1 MFWKPLS
8 DVTPKFRR
16 VAADRKFVVFKS
28 AKHTRILR
36 CVSETVLMKTIDS
49 LIDFFDRLATPRMT
63 DAQIETV
70 EKNLLNLAIVGDGE
84 AARHYADLSLSHM
97 RWERTRSAEHRHD
110 FIHQVH
116 DAKAWLTR
124 PIPSKAT
131 TI

>member
-1 MFWKPLS
+1 
-8 DVTPKFRR
+8 
-16 VAADRKFVVFKS
+16 
-28 AKHTRILR
+28 
-36 CVSETVLMKTIDS
+36 MKTIDS

-70 EKNLLNLAIVGDGE
+70 EKKLLNLAIVGDGE

-97 RWERTRSAEHRHD
+97 RLERTRSAEHRHD
-110 FIHQVH
+110 FIHQAH

>member
-1 MFWKPLS
+1 M
-8 DVTPKFRR
+8 
-16 VAADRKFVVFKS
+16 
-28 AKHTRILR
+28 
-36 CVSETVLMKTIDS
+36 MKTIDS

-70 EKNLLNLAIVGDGE
+70 EKKLLNLAIVGDGE
-84 AARHYADLSLSHM
+84 AARHYADLSLSQM

-110 FIHQVH
+110 FIHQAL